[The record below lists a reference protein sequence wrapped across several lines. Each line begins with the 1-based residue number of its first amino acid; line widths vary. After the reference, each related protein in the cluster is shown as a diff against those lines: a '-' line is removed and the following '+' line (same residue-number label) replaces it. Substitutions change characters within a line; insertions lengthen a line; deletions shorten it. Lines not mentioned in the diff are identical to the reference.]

1 MKQRPGGN
9 AWARGP
15 PVVAGHPARTPA
27 RMTAAGLMRPAGTT
41 TEPRQRPVR
50 SYRGSTWKCP
60 GRPVLVTV
68 DRAQLQN
75 HNSQRGKEPNESREN
90 RQQQPQA
97 RHDPG

>member
-9 AWARGP
+9 AWPRGP

-27 RMTAAGLMRPAGTT
+27 RMTAAGLTRLAGTT

-60 GRPVLVTV
+60 GRPVFVSV

-75 HNSQRGKEPNESREN
+75 HTPRRKRQHESRKE
-90 RQQQPQA
+90 RQQQT